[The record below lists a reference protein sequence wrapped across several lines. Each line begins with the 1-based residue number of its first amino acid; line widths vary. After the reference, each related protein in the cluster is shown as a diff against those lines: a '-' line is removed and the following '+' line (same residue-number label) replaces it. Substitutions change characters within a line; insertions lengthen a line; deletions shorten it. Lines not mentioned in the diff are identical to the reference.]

1 MLNLLRRTDCATN
14 LIRSQHI
21 LQGKNSMST
30 FLPTTAWSQERI
42 RYTIETYQTLF
53 ENEVVLEQVNRVI
66 ERLSVALQNGNQILF
81 FGNGGSAADAQHFA
95 AELVG
100 RFLQERRALPAQALS
115 TNPSIVTAI
124 GNDYGYE
131 HVFSRQIRALGR
143 RGDIAFGISTSGNS
157 PNVIEALQ
165 AAREMGLYTVALAG
179 RTGGALASVSDEC
192 ICIPADGSP
201 RIQEGH
207 LLFGHIICEGIES
220 SLFPPA

>member
-1 MLNLLRRTDCATN
+1 
-14 LIRSQHI
+14 
-21 LQGKNSMST
+21 MST
-30 FLPTTAWSQERI
+30 FLPTVAWSQERI
-42 RYTIETYQTLF
+42 RYSINTYATLL
-53 ENEVVLEQVNRVI
+53 ESEPVLDQVNRVI

-100 RFLQERRALPAQALS
+100 RFLQERRPLPAQALS

-124 GNDYGYE
+124 GNDYGYD
-131 HVFSRQIRALGR
+131 HVFSRQIRAMGR
-143 RGDIAFGISTSGNS
+143 RGDVAFGISTSGTS
-157 PNVIEALQ
+157 PNVIEGLQ
-165 AAREMGLYTVALAG
+165 VAREMGLYTVALAG
-179 RTGGALASVSDEC
+179 RTGGSLPAVSDEC

-220 SLFPPA
+220 SLFPPAQIA

>member
-1 MLNLLRRTDCATN
+1 
-14 LIRSQHI
+14 
-21 LQGKNSMST
+21 MST

-42 RYTIETYQTLF
+42 RYTIDTYQTLLDS
-53 ENEVVLEQVNRVI
+53 EPVLEQINRVI
-66 ERLSVALQNGNQILF
+66 ERLAVALQNGNQILF

-100 RFLQERRALPAQALS
+100 RFLQERRPLPAQALS

-131 HVFSRQIRALGR
+131 NVFSRQIRAMGR
-143 RGDIAFGISTSGNS
+143 RGDVAFGISTSGTS
-157 PNVIEALQ
+157 PNVLQ
-165 AAREMGLYTVALAG
+165 GLQVAREMGLYTVALGG
-179 RTGGALASVSDEC
+179 RTGGAMTALADEC
-192 ICIPADGSP
+192 LCIPADGSP

-220 SLFPPA
+220 SLFPPV